1 MSMNNNSDSSRVAD
15 PDPPDLKHDRVLLS
29 NQEAK
34 VVRRTQ
40 TKSYATVAEEL
51 GISEST
57 VGTYR
62 NRATD
67 KLEEQVKVARRI
79 VRQQQADQQ
88 EENLVAIAEEAVE
101 CLEDCGIEVELEIRQ
116 VSNNR

>member
-1 MSMNNNSDSSRVAD
+1 MSDDSESSRVAD
-15 PDPPDLKHDRVLLS
+15 PDPLDLKHDRVLLS
-29 NQEAK
+29 NQEAE

-51 GISEST
+51 GISQST

-67 KLEEQVKVARRI
+67 KLDEQVKVARRML
-79 VRQQQADQQ
+79 RQQQADQR
-88 EENLVAIAEEAVE
+88 EENIVAIAREAVE
-101 CLEDCGIEVELEIRQ
+101 CLRGCGFEVEFGINIDRGNAEE
-116 VSNNR
+116 